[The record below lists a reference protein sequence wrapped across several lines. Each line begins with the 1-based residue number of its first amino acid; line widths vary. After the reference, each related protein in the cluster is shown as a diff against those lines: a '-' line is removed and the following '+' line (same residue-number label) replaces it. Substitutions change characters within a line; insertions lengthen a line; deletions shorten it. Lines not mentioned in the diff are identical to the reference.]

1 MMFLFKFFIHDPN
14 ILLYYID
21 YIALNY
27 IINDFVFPLWNTDS
41 SFEMIT
47 MAVNVLESS
56 IKLVERVSKGKII
69 IASVFMDLLIFLL
82 GFATNQ
88 QNIENPEKF
97 EYLRHNYVHFEV
109 IFENGTF
116 EKVH

>member
-1 MMFLFKFFIHDPN
+1 M
-14 ILLYYID
+14 
-21 YIALNY
+21 NY
-27 IINDFVFPLWNTDS
+27 IINDIVFPLWNTDS
-41 SFEMIT
+41 NFEMVT

-82 GFATNQ
+82 SFAANQ
-88 QNIENPEKF
+88 QNTENLTKF
-97 EYLRHNYVHFEV
+97 SYLRHNYVHFEV
-109 IFENGTF
+109 LYENGTF